1 MIGLHN
7 WLENLVESFTFYG
20 GGKGKG
26 GGGSQAQTQ
35 TQDIAPW
42 LKEYV
47 TYGLGEAKNLYQG
60 SSPTYFPGQTYVDP
74 SMQTT
79 SAIDLA
85 TKRAMAGSPL
95 TSGAI
100 AQQTGTIG
108 GSYLGANP
116 YLAAALKPGQEAA
129 TTAYE
134 QAISGARS
142 NLAGAG
148 RYGSG
153 AQVQL
158 ESLAG
163 KNLANALANQ
173 AGQAAYQNYATER
186 GLQQQSA
193 LAAPQLAQSE
203 YADINQLL
211 QAGQLG
217 EQYKQAALES
227 DIERYNFEQQKP
239 YEKLSAYLGS
249 VYGAPVPMTTTGSST
264 STVKKGKIVCS
275 MMNEFYGTAPFRNR
289 VWLLQSQRMP
299 NAKVIEKG
307 YHTIFL
313 PLVEFAK
320 KDGFLNKVVRKTLE
334 HIARHRTA
342 DVYREMRNGKR
353 DILGRIY
360 RNILEPICYATGKM
374 KGAK

>member
-26 GGGSQAQTQ
+26 GGSSQAQTQ
-35 TQDIAPW
+35 VQDIAPW

-60 SSPTYFPGQTYVDP
+60 TTPTYYPGQTYVDP

-100 AQQTGTIG
+100 AQQTGTVG

-193 LAAPQLAQSE
+193 LAAPQLAQSQ
-203 YADINQLL
+203 YNDINQLL

-217 EQYKQAALES
+217 EQYKQSALEA
-227 DIERYNFEQQKP
+227 DIARYNFEQQKP

-249 VYGAPVPMTTTGSST
+249 VYGAPVPMTTTGTST

-313 PLVEFAK
+313 PLVDFAK

>member
-20 GGKGKG
+20 GGGKGKG
-26 GGGSQAQTQ
+26 GGGSQTQ

-60 SSPTYFPGQTYVDP
+60 NTPTYYPGQTYVDP

-79 SAIDLA
+79 QAIDLA
-85 TKRAMAGSPL
+85 TQRALAGSPL

-100 AQQTGTIG
+100 SQQQGTIG
-108 GSYLGANP
+108 GQYLGANP
-116 YLAAALKPGQEAA
+116 YLEAALRPGQQAA
-129 TTAYE
+129 TRAYE
-134 QAISGARS
+134 QAISGTRS
-142 NLAGAG
+142 QAAGAG

-153 AQVQL
+153 AQNQL
-158 ESLAG
+158 ESLSQQ
-163 KNLANALANQ
+163 NLANALANQ
-173 AGQAAYQNYATER
+173 AGTAAYQNYATER

-193 LAAPQLAQSE
+193 LAAPTLAQSQ
-203 YADINQLL
+203 YNDINQLL

-249 VYGAPVPMTTTGSST
+249 VYGAPVPMTTSGT
-264 STVKKGKIVCS
+264 STVKRGKIVCS

>member
-1 MIGLHN
+1 MIGLNN

-20 GGKGKG
+20 GGGKGKG
-26 GGGSQAQTQ
+26 GGGSQTQ

-60 SSPTYFPGQTYVDP
+60 KTPTYFPGQTYVDP
-74 SMQTT
+74 STQTT

-100 AQQTGTIG
+100 AQQTGAIG

-129 TTAYE
+129 TIAYE

-249 VYGAPVPMTTTGSST
+249 VYGAPVPMTTSGTSS
-264 STVKKGKIVCS
+264 VKKGKIVCS

-313 PLVEFAK
+313 PLVDFAK

>member
-1 MIGLHN
+1 MIGLNN

-20 GGKGKG
+20 GGGKGKG
-26 GGGSQAQTQ
+26 GGGSQTQ

-60 SSPTYFPGQTYVDP
+60 TTPTYFPGQTYVDP

-193 LAAPQLAQSE
+193 LGAPQLAQSQ
-203 YADINQLL
+203 YFDINQLL

-217 EQYKQAALES
+217 EQYKQTALES

-249 VYGAPVPMTTTGSST
+249 VYGAPVPMTTSGTSS
-264 STVKKGKIVCS
+264 VKKGKIVCS

-313 PLVEFAK
+313 PLVNFAK

>member
-1 MIGLHN
+1 MINLTN

-20 GGKGKG
+20 GGGKGKG
-26 GGGSQAQTQ
+26 GGGSQTQ

-60 SSPTYFPGQTYVDP
+60 TTPTYFPGQTYVDP

-249 VYGAPVPMTTTGSST
+249 VYGAPVPMTTSGTSS
-264 STVKKGKIVCS
+264 VKKGKIVCS

-313 PLVEFAK
+313 PLVDFAK

>member
-1 MIGLHN
+1 MIGLNN

-20 GGKGKG
+20 GGGKGKG
-26 GGGSQAQTQ
+26 GGGSQTQ

-60 SSPTYFPGQTYVDP
+60 TTPTYFPGQTYVDP
-74 SMQTT
+74 SKQTT

-142 NLAGAG
+142 GLAGAG

-193 LAAPQLAQSE
+193 LAAPTLAQSE

-249 VYGAPVPMTTTGSST
+249 VYGAPVPMTTSGTSS
-264 STVKKGKIVCS
+264 VKKGKIVCS

-313 PLVEFAK
+313 PLVDFAK
-320 KDGFLNKVVRKTLE
+320 KDGFLNKIVRKTLE